1 MWHENNFTILL
12 KGAVKYRTEVTMTMN
27 IKVFDGDRLS
37 HELLLKTRQMTK
49 LGNTFESNISADINS
64 S

>member
-1 MWHENNFTILL
+1 M
-12 KGAVKYRTEVTMTMN
+12 AMN

>member
-1 MWHENNFTILL
+1 
-12 KGAVKYRTEVTMTMN
+12 MN
-27 IKVFDGDRLS
+27 IKMFDGDGLS